1 MAVTSVSLRSKSRL
15 RRMFI
20 VLMTLIAIY
29 LLVPL
34 LLPWMET
41 WGNHKAKLEKI
52 QRGMTLQEAE
62 AILGGPAG
70 NYSSRTYSARTHSTY
85 EAKLVND
92 PGDEFFYWNF
102 DSGTAEVG
110 THAGVVISV
119 RWYEHETRSV
129 REYMRDFLKWLGF

>member
-1 MAVTSVSLRSKSRL
+1 MAETSVSLRSKSRL
-15 RRMFI
+15 RRLLI

-41 WGNHKAKLEKI
+41 WGDHKAKLERI
-52 QRGMTLQEAE
+52 QRGMTLKEAE
-62 AILGGPAG
+62 TILGGPAG

-110 THAGVVISV
+110 THARVVISTG
-119 RWYEHETRSV
+119 WYEHETRSFK
-129 REYMRDFLKWLGF
+129 EYMRDFLKWLGI